1 MKNEEVKSLDY
12 QIIATILYL
21 GSLTLSLL
29 ITCNQRQEL
38 LNKKRLFTNKQ
49 ANNYSIFNRYLV
61 LILSLAFLFI
71 NYRDKNIAKKYG
83 KDLKF
88 LDLQIS
94 ASQLSIISALIV
106 LYVVLESQGENYNII
121 TAVENPTL

>member
-21 GSLTLSLL
+21 GSLILSLL
-29 ITCNQRQEL
+29 ITYDQRQEL

-49 ANNYSIFNRYLV
+49 SNNYSIFNRYLV
-61 LILSLAFLFI
+61 VALSLVFVFV

-88 LDLQIS
+88 LDLQIG
-94 ASQLSIISALIV
+94 ASQLSTISALIV
-106 LYVVLESQGENYNII
+106 LYVVLESQGENYNIV

>member
-29 ITCNQRQEL
+29 ITYNQRQEL